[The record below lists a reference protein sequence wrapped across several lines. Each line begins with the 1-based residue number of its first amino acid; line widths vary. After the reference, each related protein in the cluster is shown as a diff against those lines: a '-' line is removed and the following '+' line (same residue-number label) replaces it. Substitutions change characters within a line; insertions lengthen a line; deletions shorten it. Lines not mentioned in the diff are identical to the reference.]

1 MNEIVKNI
9 TKCKKCQR
17 LVNFR
22 EKIALEKRKQFINQ
36 NYWGKPVAG
45 FGDKNAEIM
54 LLGLAPAAHGGNR
67 TGRLF
72 TGDKS
77 AEFLFKCL
85 YEAKLANQ
93 SFSLYKNDGLK
104 LKNMFITAALKCVP
118 PFDKPTSEE
127 LNKCFKYLELE
138 IKSLKK
144 MKTIVT
150 LGRIAFLSTLKFF
163 GLKPKDFKFVHG
175 ATYLIKDK
183 INLVAC
189 YHPSP
194 RNVNTKRINKEG
206 MIELLQNVKKL
217 NAK

>member
-1 MNEIVKNI
+1 
-9 TKCKKCQR
+9 
-17 LVNFR
+17 
-22 EKIALEKRKQFINQ
+22 
-36 NYWGKPVAG
+36 
-45 FGDKNAEIM
+45 M

-150 LGRIAFLSTLKFF
+150 LGRIAF
-163 GLKPKDFKFVHG
+163 
-175 ATYLIKDK
+175 
-183 INLVAC
+183 
-189 YHPSP
+189 
-194 RNVNTKRINKEG
+194 
-206 MIELLQNVKKL
+206 
-217 NAK
+217 

>member
-1 MNEIVKNI
+1 
-9 TKCKKCQR
+9 
-17 LVNFR
+17 
-22 EKIALEKRKQFINQ
+22 
-36 NYWGKPVAG
+36 
-45 FGDKNAEIM
+45 M

-127 LNKCFKYLELE
+127 LNKCFKFFRVRDQITKKNENYSNFRKNSFFEYFE
-138 IKSLKK
+138 I
-144 MKTIVT
+144 
-150 LGRIAFLSTLKFF
+150 FW
-163 GLKPKDFKFVHG
+163 
-175 ATYLIKDK
+175 IK
-183 INLVAC
+183 
-189 YHPSP
+189 
-194 RNVNTKRINKEG
+194 TKRF
-206 MIELLQNVKKL
+206 
-217 NAK
+217 